1 MRVPGLHNV
10 YNAMA
15 AAATAFELDLGFD
28 VVQEALA
35 EFSGIQRRFQIKGEV
50 NDILVIDDYAHH
62 PAEIKA
68 TLETAKKAWK
78 QTIGAR
84 PELST
89 VISAVLDQCKSEQW
103 MEGYIPHAA
112 TWLRGH
118 GWNDKM
124 TLDLPDVINEK
135 PWHET
140 ASGIEAKGKEYG
152 LEPSQFNTFP
162 EFRAAVMQK
171 SLKAA

>member
-1 MRVPGLHNV
+1 MTTKLLEDLKKYLDVYPRANRTKWEAARTNAIAAIQKELDRHTDDLKLFDQFWNV
-10 YNAMA
+10 YPRKQNKP
-15 AAATAFELDLGFD
+15 D
-28 VVQEALA
+28 
-35 EFSGIQRRFQIKGEV
+35 
-50 NDILVIDDYAHH
+50 
-62 PAEIKA
+62 
-68 TLETAKKAWK
+68 AKKAWK

-140 ASGIEAKGKEYG
+140 ATGIEAKGKEYG
-152 LEPSQFNTFP
+152 LEPSQFQSWP
-162 EFRAAVMQK
+162 HFRIAV
-171 SLKAA
+171 LTKAAA

>member
-1 MRVPGLHNV
+1 MSIKLLEDLKKYLDLYPRVDRKKWEAARTNAIAEIQKELDRHTDDLKLFDQFWNV
-10 YNAMA
+10 YPRKQNKP
-15 AAATAFELDLGFD
+15 D
-28 VVQEALA
+28 
-35 EFSGIQRRFQIKGEV
+35 
-50 NDILVIDDYAHH
+50 
-62 PAEIKA
+62 
-68 TLETAKKAWK
+68 AKKAWRR
-78 QTIGAR
+78 TINAR

-103 MEGYIPHAA
+103 MQGFIPHAS

-124 TLDLPDVINEK
+124 SFDLPGVHNEK

-152 LEPSQFNTFP
+152 LDPSQFATFP